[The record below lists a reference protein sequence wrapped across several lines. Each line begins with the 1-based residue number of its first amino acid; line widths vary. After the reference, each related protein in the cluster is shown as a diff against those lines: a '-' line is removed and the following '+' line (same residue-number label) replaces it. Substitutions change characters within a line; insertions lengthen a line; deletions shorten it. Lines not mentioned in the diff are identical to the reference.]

1 MLVCVIGGWLSARS
15 FFIDT
20 LATRLDITQPG
31 AGVVVDWLTIAGST
45 DPNAHLLAAVY
56 YDKTF
61 DAEDATRSL
70 SEYQRAT
77 DLAPNNYFL
86 WLDLAR
92 ARDRSGETDAAE
104 AAFKRSMELAPNYS
118 EVQWAYGNFLLRQG
132 RDDEGFALIAKSA
145 ISDPRLS
152 GPAVSIVLQV
162 TAGDV
167 AATRRLLG
175 GDPSVDSALASALAA
190 QKRYDEALNSW
201 LQIPLELRRDKYR
214 PAGESLLNTFMAAGS
229 YRAAAVVADDLA
241 ESEDAKPV
249 VGRVMNGSFESE
261 VKLRNAGV
269 FEWQIADGDQ
279 PQIGLSETQ
288 LRSGRYG
295 LTISFATFRPEG
307 FRDVS
312 QTIPV
317 ASGASYRLELWYKGK
332 LKTDAR
338 FKWEVTDA
346 ANGGVLGS
354 TGDLVPASDWTQ
366 ASASFVVPA
375 DTQGIRIRLVREG
388 CGGAAC
394 PVAGILAFDDFD
406 LVSEQ

>member
-1 MLVCVIGGWLSARS
+1 MSASFVGTRTWSSNGPSLRSSRSIFSEQNLALKLIKFQPSVSRIVWPAAMLVCVIGGWLSARS

-214 PAGESLLNTFMAAGS
+214 PAGESLLN
-229 YRAAAVVADDLA
+229 
-241 ESEDAKPV
+241 
-249 VGRVMNGSFESE
+249 
-261 VKLRNAGV
+261 
-269 FEWQIADGDQ
+269 
-279 PQIGLSETQ
+279 
-288 LRSGRYG
+288 
-295 LTISFATFRPEG
+295 
-307 FRDVS
+307 
-312 QTIPV
+312 
-317 ASGASYRLELWYKGK
+317 
-332 LKTDAR
+332 
-338 FKWEVTDA
+338 
-346 ANGGVLGS
+346 
-354 TGDLVPASDWTQ
+354 
-366 ASASFVVPA
+366 
-375 DTQGIRIRLVREG
+375 
-388 CGGAAC
+388 
-394 PVAGILAFDDFD
+394 
-406 LVSEQ
+406 